1 MIFPVQ
7 KTVLL
12 NGSIKPTATL
22 MVSIGIFSVAFLA
35 SQAPPSQSPFEEI
48 AWSMIVAVFIAA
60 SFLIA
65 WMISRKISK
74 DLAGIILTAYI
85 TFLFYGYI
93 QQFINEIVTFGF
105 IKERFFYQDRVFL
118 PAILIAIVLIYYLS
132 KRFIRWN
139 PKIVRYIAVLMLGLT
154 LWNLALWG
162 VGQQRTYSFSEER
175 SIAGLTLEP
184 PETQFPIFWMV
195 FDAYGRDDVLA
206 REFNFDNSSF
216 LSDLENRGFTVYS
229 DAITNCPNTRC
240 TLPAVMELEN
250 FGTLDSNSVRA
261 LMDRKSME
269 HWRFEESAVVSILSQ
284 IGYRGIELSSERSPL
299 VISKQF
305 PMFYYEKTG
314 LSALHPSM
322 QLWRKYTR
330 FGLIEN
336 MEETATQASDKD
348 VLVFSYNLPP
358 HPPYYFDEYGTF
370 LDPPILRPVQ
380 KIRPNRYAQKE
391 KYIGQLKF
399 VNSQILTT
407 VDKIIANA
415 KVDPLII
422 VMSDHGPSSNGQEG
436 SSGTAPGEA
445 FFNEKIPILKA
456 VHIPKSCDA
465 SEFDKSPN
473 SWNTFIVVL
482 NGCFNASLPIY
493 SNDVWVPDENGELN
507 LHYPDGVWKPQPD
520 N

>member
-1 MIFPVQ
+1 MFSVQ
-7 KTVLL
+7 KTDLL
-12 NGSIKPTATL
+12 NGSIKRVAAL

-35 SQAPPSQSPFEEI
+35 SQAPSSQSPIEEI
-48 AWSMIVAVFIAA
+48 AWTMIVAVLIAA

-65 WMISRKISK
+65 WMVSRKISN

-132 KRFIRWN
+132 KKFLRWN
-139 PKIVRYIAVLMLGLT
+139 PIIVRYIAVVMLGLT

-162 VGQQRTYSFSEER
+162 VDQQRTYSFSEER
-175 SIAGLTLEP
+175 SIAGMTLEP

-195 FDAYGRDDVLA
+195 FDAYGRDDVLKQ
-206 REFNFDNSSF
+206 EFNFDNSSF
-216 LSDLENRGFTVYS
+216 LSDLENRGFSIYG
-229 DAITNCPNTRC
+229 DAISNSSGTIFV
-240 TLPAVMELEN
+240 LPAIMELEN
-250 FGTLDSNSVRA
+250 FGTLDRNSLHA
-261 LMDRKSME
+261 LIDRKSMM
-269 HWRFEESAVVSILSQ
+269 HWRFEESALVSILSQ
-284 IGYRGIELSSERSPL
+284 IGYRGVELSSERSPQL
-299 VISKQF
+299 ISKPF

-336 MEETATQASDKD
+336 MEETATQAINND
-348 VLVFSYNLPP
+348 VVVFSYNLPP

-391 KYIGQLKF
+391 KYISQLKF

-422 VMSDHGPSSNGQEG
+422 VMSDHGPASNGN
-436 SSGTAPGEA
+436 EA
-445 FFNEKIPILKA
+445 AIQMEPEERWFNERIPILKA
-456 VHIPKSCDA
+456 VRIPESCDI
-465 SEFDKSPN
+465 SEFDKSSN
-473 SWNTFIVVL
+473 SWNTFNVVL
-482 NGCFNASLPIY
+482 NGCFNASLPIH
-493 SNDVWVPDENGELN
+493 SDDVWVTDHNGELN
-507 LHYPDGVWKPQPD
+507 LHYPGGVWKPQSD
-520 N
+520 K